1 MNWAIKARL
10 GSPRLVQF
18 SRDLRLAR
26 NFLALGVSKRH
37 SWALCYATK
46 TLLSQSIRLAELIMS
61 KNSKITVVDAESEK
75 FPFVYR
81 SPLKFGGRVVKDVTV
96 FRTTI
101 AIEDKAKKK
110 LAFGMG
116 EMTMGTAWAWPSK
129 TLTPEQVLRIVI
141 GLAEKIVQS
150 ATKLD
155 PAAHPIALAVQ
166 LKTIAKQHA
175 LELAEAM
182 KLTEPIPDLAV
193 ALAMSSTDIALHDA
207 FGRLH
212 NANSFDL
219 LTPEILGTDLSPWL
233 GEDFIGKHFT
243 DVVLPKPTPTLNLY
257 HLVGS
262 LDPLS
267 ADDLNRKVGDGLPE
281 TLEEWIS
288 KQQLS
293 HLKVKITGQDLDA
306 DVGRVFEIDRIAMRV
321 APTRDWSYS
330 IDFNEACENEDY
342 VIDFLERLDRL
353 SKDSTM
359 KLHYIEQP
367 MQRDLRARKE
377 VTMHRVSRLKP
388 VVIDESLTDLDSLKF
403 AKQQGYSG
411 IAIKA
416 CKGISDSLL
425 FSAAAKHYG
434 MKIYVQDLTCVGS
447 SFLTSASLA
456 SRISGV
462 TAVEGN
468 GRQYCPAGNKDWE
481 SLYRPMFH
489 ILGGVV
495 PTELLSGVGI
505 GFAWPRNML
514 SKKYASMAS

>member
-1 MNWAIKARL
+1 
-10 GSPRLVQF
+10 
-18 SRDLRLAR
+18 
-26 NFLALGVSKRH
+26 
-37 SWALCYATK
+37 
-46 TLLSQSIRLAELIMS
+46 MS
-61 KNSKITVVDAESEK
+61 KNSKITVTEVEFEK
-75 FPFVYR
+75 FPFIYR

-96 FRTTI
+96 FRTALT
-101 AIEDKAKKK
+101 IEDKSKKK
-110 LAFGMG
+110 MAHGMG

-129 TLTPEQVLRIVI
+129 ILTPEQVLRIVI
-141 GLAEKIVQS
+141 GLAEKIAQA
-150 ATKLD
+150 ATSLD
-155 PAAHPIALAVQ
+155 PAGHPIALATQ
-166 LKTIAKQHA
+166 LKVIAKQQA
-175 LELAEAM
+175 VELAAAM

-212 NANSFDL
+212 NTNSFNL
-219 LTPEILGTDLSPWL
+219 LTPEIIGSDLSPWL
-233 GEDFIGKHFT
+233 GEDFVGKHFNES
-243 DVVLPKPTPTLNLY
+243 VLPKASSTLNLY

-267 ADDLNRKVGDGLPE
+267 AADLNRKVGDGLPE
-281 TLEEWIS
+281 TLEEWIN

-306 DVGRVFEIDRIAMRV
+306 DVGRVFEIDRIAMRC

-353 SKDSTM
+353 SKDSTQ

-388 VVIDESLTDLDSLKF
+388 VVIDESLTDLDSLMF

-434 MKIYVQDLTCVGS
+434 MKIYVQDLTCVGA
-447 SFLTSASLA
+447 SFLTSAALA

-495 PTELLSGVGI
+495 PTELLEGKGL

-514 SKKYASMAS
+514 SKKYASLAKPDA

>member
-1 MNWAIKARL
+1 
-10 GSPRLVQF
+10 
-18 SRDLRLAR
+18 
-26 NFLALGVSKRH
+26 
-37 SWALCYATK
+37 
-46 TLLSQSIRLAELIMS
+46 MS
-61 KNSKITVVDAESEK
+61 KNSKISVVESETEK

-81 SPLKFGGRVVKDVTV
+81 SPLKFAGRVVKDVTV
-96 FRTTI
+96 FRTTL

-110 LAFGMG
+110 TAYGMG

-129 TLTPEQVLRIVI
+129 TLSPDQVLRTII
-141 GLAEKIVQS
+141 GLAERIAKS
-150 ATKLD
+150 ATSLE
-155 PAAHPIALAVQ
+155 PAGHPIALAAE
-166 LKTIAKQHA
+166 LKVIAKQHA
-175 LELAEAM
+175 TEIADAM
-182 KLTEPIPDLAV
+182 KLTEPIPDLAI
-193 ALAMSSTDIALHDA
+193 ALALSSTDIALHDA

-212 NANSFDL
+212 NTNCFNL
-219 LTPEILGTDLSPWL
+219 LTPEILGSDLSTWL
-233 GEDFIGKHFT
+233 GEEFVGKHLSET
-243 DVVLPKPTPTLNLY
+243 VLSKPTPTLNLY

-267 ADDLNRKVGDGLPE
+267 GDDLSRRIGDGLPE
-281 TLEEWIS
+281 TLEEWIQ

-306 DVGRVFEIDRIAMRV
+306 DVGRVFEIDRIAMRT
-321 APTRDWSYS
+321 APTRAWSYS

-353 SKDSTM
+353 SKDSTS

-367 MQRDLRARKE
+367 MHRDLRARKE

-388 VVIDESLTDLDSLKF
+388 VVIDESLTDLDSIKF

-416 CKGISDSLL
+416 CKGISDSIL

-434 MKIYVQDLTCVGS
+434 MKIYVQDLTCVGA

-462 TAVEGN
+462 IAVEGN

-495 PTELLSGVGI
+495 PTELLGGI
-505 GFAWPRNML
+505 GLGFAWPRNML
-514 SKKYASMAS
+514 SKKYASLAT

>member
-1 MNWAIKARL
+1 
-10 GSPRLVQF
+10 
-18 SRDLRLAR
+18 
-26 NFLALGVSKRH
+26 
-37 SWALCYATK
+37 
-46 TLLSQSIRLAELIMS
+46 MS
-61 KNSKITVVDAESEK
+61 KNSKISVTEVEFEK
-75 FPFVYR
+75 FPFIYR

-96 FRTTI
+96 FRTTVT
-101 AIEDKAKKK
+101 IEDKGKKK
-110 LAFGMG
+110 VAHGMG

-129 TLTPEQVLRIVI
+129 FLTPEQVLRTVI
-141 GLAEKIVQS
+141 GLAEKIAMA
-150 ATKLD
+150 ATSLD
-155 PAAHPIALAVQ
+155 PAGHPIALAMQ
-166 LKTIAKQHA
+166 LKAIAKQQA
-175 LELAEAM
+175 IELAAAM
-182 KLTEPIPDLAV
+182 KLQEAIPDLAV

-212 NANSFDL
+212 NTNCFKL
-219 LTPEILGTDLSPWL
+219 LTPEILGSDLSPWL
-233 GEDFIGKHFT
+233 GEDFIGKHFS
-243 DVVLPKPTPTLNLY
+243 DVVLTNPTPTLNLY

-267 ADDLNRKVGDGLPE
+267 AADLNRKLDDGLPE
-281 TLEEWIS
+281 TLEEWIN

-306 DVGRVFEIDRIAMRV
+306 DVGRVFEIDRIAMRC
-321 APTRDWSYS
+321 APTRNWTYS

-353 SKDSTM
+353 SKDSTQ

-388 VVIDESLTDLDSLKF
+388 VVIDESLTDLDALMF

-411 IAIKA
+411 VALKA

-425 FSAAAKHYG
+425 FAAAAKHYG
-434 MKIYVQDLTCVGS
+434 MKIYVQDLTCVGA
-447 SFLTSASLA
+447 SFLTSAALA
-456 SRISGV
+456 SHIAGV

-495 PTELLSGVGI
+495 PTELLAGNGL

-514 SKKYASMAS
+514 SKKYASLAS

>member
-1 MNWAIKARL
+1 
-10 GSPRLVQF
+10 
-18 SRDLRLAR
+18 
-26 NFLALGVSKRH
+26 
-37 SWALCYATK
+37 
-46 TLLSQSIRLAELIMS
+46 MS
-61 KNSKITVVDAESEK
+61 KHSKISVIEAESEK

-81 SPLKFGGRVVKDVTV
+81 SPLKFTNRIVKDVTV
-96 FRTTI
+96 FRTTLC
-101 AIEDKAKKK
+101 IEDKTKKK
-110 LAFGMG
+110 TSYGMG

-129 TLTPEQVLRIVI
+129 ILTPDQVLRTVI
-141 GLAEKIVQS
+141 GLAEKIVQ
-150 ATKLD
+150 AVTKLEPD
-155 PAAHPIALAVQ
+155 HHPIALAMQ
-166 LKTIAKQHA
+166 LKVIAKQQA
-175 LELAEAM
+175 VELAEAM
-182 KLTEPIPDLAV
+182 KLQEPIPDLAI

-212 NANSFDL
+212 NTNSFNL
-219 LTPEILGTDLSPWL
+219 LTPEALGSDLSPWL
-233 GEDFIGKHFT
+233 GEEFVGKHFS
-243 DVVLPKPTPTLNLY
+243 DSVLAKPTPTLCMY
-257 HLVGS
+257 HLVGA

-267 ADDLNRKVGDGLPE
+267 NDDLNRKIGDGLPE
-281 TLEEWIS
+281 TLEEWIN

-306 DVGRVFEIDRIAMRV
+306 DVGRMFEIDRIAMRV

-342 VIDFLERLDRL
+342 VIDFLERMDRL
-353 SKDSTM
+353 SKDSTL

-367 MQRDLRARKE
+367 MQRDLKARKE

-388 VVIDESLTDLDSLKF
+388 VVIDESLTDLDSLRY
-403 AKQQGYSG
+403 AHQQGYSG

-425 FSAAAKHYG
+425 FAAAAKHLN
-434 MKIYVQDLTCVGS
+434 MKVYVQDLTCVGA
-447 SFLTSASLA
+447 SFLASAAMA
-456 SRISGV
+456 SRIAGV

-489 ILGGVV
+489 VLGGVV
-495 PTELLSGVGI
+495 PTELLDGKGI

-514 SKKYASMAS
+514 SKKYAGMAS